1 MSNINASPPGI
12 HAEETQARKYL
23 ITINNYIKHGFPV
36 DKIKELAEKF
46 RPTYF
51 CLAEEIGAEGTPHVH
66 LFIQTA
72 SPVRFSTVKK
82 RFPTAHID
90 VVYGTA
96 QDNRNYIRKEGRF
109 ADTEKAETRVE
120 GSFYEW
126 GQIVP
131 ERKTKAQV
139 MPEILE
145 LVKQDVP
152 TMAIIERYPEFMF
165 KAREID
171 ALREMV
177 RSEKYSIECRDVKVH
192 YVYGDTGTGKTKGIY
207 NRHGMKDVCRITD
220 YSGPYGVRFDAY
232 HGQKVLV
239 LEEFHSQID
248 LPFLL
253 NLLDFYPVDLS
264 ARYYDRVACFDEV
277 YITSNIPLEDQYV
290 DYQIRDLKTYKALL
304 RRITDITYY
313 DANGSIVTYTPRDN
327 TRLSKLIGGV
337 HNE

>member
-1 MSNINASPPGI
+1 MGI
-12 HAEETQARKYL
+12 VNDTAQQQSAEQIQARKYL
-23 ITINNYIKHGFPV
+23 ITINNYINHGFPV
-36 DKIKELAEKF
+36 DKIKELAEMF

-66 LFIQTA
+66 LFVQTA

-152 TMAIIERYPEFMF
+152 AMDIIERYPEYMF
-165 KAREID
+165 KAREIE

-177 RSEKYSIECRDVKVH
+177 RSEKYSEECRNVKVH
-192 YVYGDTGTGKTKGIY
+192 YVYGDTGTGKTKGVFD
-207 NRHGMKDVCRITD
+207 RHGMKDVCRITD
-220 YSGPYGVRFDAY
+220 YSGPNGVRFDAY
-232 HGQKVLV
+232 HGQKILV
-239 LEEFHSQID
+239 LEEFHSQIE

-253 NLLDFYPVDLS
+253 NLLDFYPVELP

-277 YITSNIPLEDQYV
+277 YITSNIPLEKQYV
-290 DYQIRDLKTYKALL
+290 DYQIREPRTYKALL
-304 RRITDITYY
+304 RRISDITYY
-313 DANGSIVTYTPRDN
+313 DANGSIVTYTPRDDS
-327 TRLSKLIGGV
+327 RLSKLIGGV
-337 HNE
+337 HDE